1 MDHQEL
7 PFVDLV
13 WLLGWLVAVAL
24 LFACALRLPLQT
36 RLGALASRAYAG
48 AVVVLIFAVATLA
61 NVALSLH
68 DAHLDLTREE
78 VYTPSQQ
85 AMEVVDRLDQPV
97 QLTYFYQGQDPNARR
112 AADIM
117 EIMGRRN
124 PLLQVRTV
132 DPDRQP
138 TLADNFGIKLY
149 NAAVL
154 EADGRRITV
163 RSFDESEIAI
173 GIQRVVRERVV
184 TICFI
189 EGHDEYPIDNFEFH
203 THFEGAA
210 GHSHDQSDAAVIL
223 TTGHGFGRL
232 RRALEGIGYD
242 VRKIT
247 PAAEGAI
254 PPDCAVTIDAGPRTT
269 YLPGESSALERYL
282 QQGGSLLLMYDLG
295 FALEPRLEQL
305 LETFGVR
312 LPQAVVV
319 DARSH
324 YGTDPEM
331 VAVTAYEPHPIT
343 RNVSFTFYPGVRPLA
358 LVPPAEG
365 IQVAPLVSSSAD
377 SHSTPVAAVAERQPE
392 PAPVA
397 DQAAPPSQ
405 PQAQVLAAAIEGTL
419 AGAGSRP
426 FRAIVIGDS
435 DFASNSFLPYTAN
448 SDLALA
454 MVRWLLRDEQ
464 AVRVASRIPAPA
476 LVLLTKGQMQGIF
489 LVLVVLLPLSMIA
502 LGSLVWWRRR

>member
-1 MDHQEL
+1 VDHQEL
-7 PFVDLV
+7 PLVDLV

-36 RLGALASRAYAG
+36 RFGALASRVYAG
-48 AVVVLIFAVATLA
+48 AIVLLIFAVATLA
-61 NVALSLH
+61 NLALSLH

-78 VYTPSQQ
+78 VFTPSQQ

-117 EIMGRRN
+117 AIMGRRN

-138 TLADNFGIKLY
+138 TLAENFGIKLY

-163 RSFDESEIAI
+163 RSIDESEIAI
-173 GIQRVVRERVV
+173 GIQRVLRERVV
-184 TICFI
+184 TVCFI
-189 EGHDEYPIDNFEFH
+189 EGHGEYPIDNFEFH
-203 THFEGAA
+203 THFEGVAD
-210 GHSHDQSDAAVIL
+210 HNHDKSDAAVVL
-223 TTGHGFGRL
+223 TTGHGFGRM

-247 PAAEGAI
+247 PAADGAI
-254 PPDCAVTIDAGPRTT
+254 PPGCAVTIDAGPRTT
-269 YLPGESSALERYL
+269 YLPGESSALELYL
-282 QQGGSLLLMYDLG
+282 QQGGALLLMYDLG
-295 FALEPRLEQL
+295 FALEPNLEQL
-305 LETFGVR
+305 LRTLGVR
-312 LPQAVVV
+312 LPQAVVI
-319 DARSH
+319 DTGSH

-343 RNVSFTFYPGVRPLA
+343 RNVSFTFYPGVRPLD
-358 LVPPAEG
+358 LVPPAAG
-365 IQVAPLVSSSAD
+365 IEVRPLVSSSAD
-377 SHSTPVAAVAERQPE
+377 SHTTAVAAVAERQPE
-392 PAPVA
+392 PALVA
-397 DQAAPPSQ
+397 DRAGSPGS
-405 PQAQVLAAAIEGTL
+405 PQGQILAAAIEGRL
-419 AGAGSRP
+419 APSGARP

-454 MVRWLLRDEQ
+454 MVRWLLREEQ
-464 AVRVASRIPAPA
+464 AVAIAARIPAPSR
-476 LVLLTKGQMQGIF
+476 VLLTKAQMQGVFMI
-489 LVLVVLLPLSMIA
+489 LVVLLPLSVIA
-502 LGSLVWWRRR
+502 FGSLVWWRRR

>member
-1 MDHQEL
+1 VDHQDL
-7 PFVDLV
+7 PLVDLV
-13 WLLGWLVAVAL
+13 WLLGWLVAVAA

-36 RLGALASRAYAG
+36 RLGALASRVYAG
-48 AVVVLIFAVATLA
+48 AVVVLICAVATLA
-61 NVALSLH
+61 NLALSLH

-97 QLTYFYQGQDPNARR
+97 QLTYFYQAQDPNARR
-112 AADIM
+112 AADIV

-138 TLADNFGIKLY
+138 TLAENFGIKLY

-154 EADGRRITV
+154 EAGGRRITV
-163 RSFDESEIAI
+163 RSIDESEIAI

-189 EGHDEYPIDNFEFH
+189 EGHGEYPIDNFEFH
-203 THFEGAA
+203 THFEGVAD
-210 GHSHDQSDAAVIL
+210 HSHDESDAAVVL

-242 VRKIT
+242 VRQIA
-247 PAAEGAI
+247 PATDGAI
-254 PPDCAVTIDAGPRTT
+254 PPDCAVAIDAGPRTT
-269 YLPGESSALERYL
+269 YLPGESAALERHL
-282 QQGGSLLLMYDLG
+282 QQGGALLLMYDLG
-295 FALEPRLEQL
+295 FALEAGLEQL
-305 LETFGVR
+305 LRTLGVG

-319 DARSH
+319 DASSH

-343 RNVSFTFYPGVRPLA
+343 RNVSFTFYPGVRPLD
-358 LVPPAEG
+358 LLPPVAG
-365 IQVAPLVSSSAD
+365 IQVAPLISSSAD
-377 SHSTPVAAVAERQPE
+377 SHATPVAVVAERQPE
-392 PAPVA
+392 PTLVA
-397 DQAAPPSQ
+397 DQSPP
-405 PQAQVLAAAIEGTL
+405 PGLAQAQILAAAIDGTL
-419 AGAGSRP
+419 PQPGARP

-464 AVRVASRIPAPA
+464 AVSVASRIPAPPR
-476 LVLLTKGQMQGIF
+476 VLLTKPQMQAVF
-489 LVLVVLLPLSMIA
+489 LILVVLLPLSAIA
-502 LGSLVWWRRR
+502 FGSLVWWRRR

>member
-1 MDHQEL
+1 MDHHQL
-7 PFVDLV
+7 PLVDLV
-13 WLLGWLVAVAL
+13 WLLGWLVAVAG

-36 RLGALASRAYAG
+36 RLGALGSRVYAC
-48 AVVVLIFAVATLA
+48 AVVVLIVAVATLA

-68 DAHLDLTREE
+68 DAHIDLTREE
-78 VYTPSQQ
+78 VFTPSQQ
-85 AMEVVDRLDQPV
+85 ALEVVDRLERPV
-97 QLTYFYQGQDPNARR
+97 QLTYFYQGQDPNGRR
-112 AADIM
+112 AADIV

-138 TLADNFGIKLY
+138 TLAENFGIKLY

-163 RSFDESEIAI
+163 RSIDEGEIAI
-173 GIQRVVRERVV
+173 GIQRVLRERVV
-184 TICFI
+184 TVCFI
-189 EGHDEYPIDNFEFH
+189 EGHGEYPIDNFEFH

-210 GHSHDQSDAAVIL
+210 GHSHDESDSAVIL

-242 VRKIT
+242 VRRIT
-247 PAAEGAI
+247 PLTDGAI
-254 PPDCAVTIDAGPRTT
+254 PRDCAVTVDAGPRTT
-269 YLPGESSALERYL
+269 YLPGESSALEAYL
-282 QQGGSLLLMYDLG
+282 RQGGSLLLMYDLG
-295 FALEPRLEQL
+295 FALEPGLEQL
-305 LETFGVR
+305 LRTLGVR
-312 LPQAVVV
+312 LPQAVVM
-319 DARSH
+319 DAGSH

-343 RNVSFTFYPGVRPLA
+343 RNVSFTFYPGVRPLD

-365 IQVAPLVSSSAD
+365 IEVRPLVASSAD
-377 SHSTPVAAVAERQPE
+377 GHTTPVAAVAERQPE
-392 PAPVA
+392 PALVA
-397 DQAAPPSQ
+397 DQAGSPGRPA
-405 PQAQVLAAAIEGTL
+405 AQVLAAAIEGAL
-419 AGAGSRP
+419 APSDAP

-454 MVRWLLRDEQ
+454 MVRWLLREEQ
-464 AVRVASRIPAPA
+464 AVAIASRIPAPSR
-476 LVLLTKGQMQGIF
+476 VLLTKAEMQGIF
-489 LVLVVLLPLSMIA
+489 MVLVVLLPLSVIA
-502 LGSLVWWRRR
+502 FGGLVWWRRR